1 MITLLTGAPGAG
13 KTSHLVELLV
23 GPFAERPIFIYGLS
37 APQLPVPWFPLEDP
51 HRWEDLPD
59 GAVVVID
66 EVQRVWRPRSAG
78 SPVPASVAA
87 LETHRHRG
95 FDFLLTTQRPDLVDK
110 NVRGLVG
117 RHLHFRDT
125 GYLGRWV
132 YEWPETN
139 ESLAWRT
146 APNKRKYK
154 PNPAVFSYYKSASV
168 HIKPVRRPPVLLL
181 ALPVLLVVLAVL
193 AWQIV
198 GIFSGHDEGETAKV
212 TPGAS
217 SGGAPQARAGA
228 GSGGW
233 RPVEEFIPA
242 WPQDPRSAPAYG
254 QLVAVVEPE
263 RLEGGFCLE
272 GVCRCYTQRGL
283 PSSVPGPACEDF
295 VRYPRH
301 DPYRRAPDAQGAPAT
316 PAPPPAPGPSLSL
329 PSFGSS

>member
-1 MITLLTGAPGAG
+1 VITLLTGAPGAG

-23 GPFAERPIFIYGLS
+23 GPFAERPIFIHGLS
-37 APQLPVPWFPLEDP
+37 APQLPVPWFALEDP

-78 SPVPASVAA
+78 SAVPQSVAA

-146 APNKRKYK
+146 AQNKRKYR

-168 HIKPVRRPPVLLL
+168 HIKPVRRAPVLLFV
-181 ALPVLLVVLAVL
+181 LPVLLVVLLVL
-193 AWQIV
+193 AWQI
-198 GIFSGHDEGETAKV
+198 GGMFSPDSPPQSAGVAASTAQPS
-212 TPGAS
+212 PGS
-217 SGGAPQARAGA
+217 PQPAVR
-228 GSGGW
+228 GW
-233 RPVEEFIPA
+233 RPLDEFIPA
-242 WPQDPRSAPAYG
+242 WPGDPRSAPAY
-254 QLVAVVEPE
+254 QHLVAVVEPE
-263 RLEGGFCLE
+263 RLEGGFCL
-272 GVCRCYTQRGL
+272 GQVCKCYSQQGL
-283 PSSVPGPACEDF
+283 PSSVPPPVCEDF
-295 VRYPRH
+295 IRFPRH
-301 DPYRRAPDAQGAPAT
+301 DPYRRPADGL
-316 PAPPPAPGPSLSL
+316 ASPPPPPPPQQGQGPSLSL
-329 PSFGSS
+329 PTLGS